1 MGIKRVILKKI
12 ISSNFHFTFKM
23 HIQNAHVFTVFSASV
38 VWVIHKVSSIIN
50 FDYSEWWTV
59 QKWQKRFTYIAL
71 LSAIL
76 INGIV
81 SCEHQSSTNENFPAE
96 KLNHANLI
104 TNEKG
109 SLIKSE
115 TAICLTRA
123 RLFVLI
129 VMSQKRKVWRW
140 GRHILGKSLRSYSA
154 KRVVLL
160 VTVFFAFIFLGGY
173 CLEEGNKGN
182 LPFGRKRWC

>member
-38 VWVIHKVSSIIN
+38 VWVIHIVSSIIS

-59 QKWQKRFTYIAL
+59 QKWQKRFRYIAL
-71 LSAIL
+71 LPAIL

-81 SCEHQSSTNENFPAE
+81 SCEHQSSTSENFPAE

-129 VMSQKRKVWRW
+129 VISQKRKIWWWR
-140 GRHILGKSLRSYSA
+140 RLILGKSLRSY
-154 KRVVLL
+154 
-160 VTVFFAFIFLGGY
+160 
-173 CLEEGNKGN
+173 
-182 LPFGRKRWC
+182 